1 LRLQPDYVFAHVRLA
16 TLLRGKTRDVD
27 LAALQALLTVPHLAP
42 HSQWQLR
49 FALAQVFDGRGEYAR
64 AAACLREA
72 NQLALAAAKGWR
84 KYEPA
89 EHEQFVD
96 ALARAFTPKLF
107 RRLGGLGPQT
117 RRPIFVFG
125 LPRSGTTLVE
135 QVLAAHA
142 QVHAAGELR
151 LCVRTFEILPQ
162 VLGVGSAAVDCI
174 PELPEAVLR
183 GLAEYYLEELRK
195 LDGGRAARIV
205 DKNLESYLYLGFL
218 ALLFPNATFI
228 HCRRDLRDVAVS
240 CWITEFRRIY
250 WANDPVHIATRFQQY
265 RRLMDHWQAV
275 LPAPIHHVDYEEF
288 VADLEGTARR
298 LIATCGLEFEPACLA
313 FHQVKRRVR
322 TASVSQVRQPIYQT
336 SVGRWKNYQSELA
349 DLFAALP

>member
-1 LRLQPDYVFAHVRLA
+1 MPLA
-16 TLLRGKTRDVD
+16 
-27 LAALQALLTVPHLAP
+27 
-42 HSQWQLR
+42 S
-49 FALAQVFDGRGEYAR
+49 
-64 AAACLREA
+64 
-72 NQLALAAAKGWR
+72 
-84 KYEPA
+84 
-89 EHEQFVD
+89 
-96 ALARAFTPKLF
+96 
-107 RRLGGLGPQT
+107 
-117 RRPIFVFG
+117 
-125 LPRSGTTLVE
+125 
-135 QVLAAHA
+135 
-142 QVHAAGELR
+142 
-151 LCVRTFEILPQ
+151 CVRTFEILPQ
-162 VLGVGSAAVDCI
+162 VLGVGGAAVDCI

-205 DKNLESYLYLGFL
+205 DKTLESYLYLGFL